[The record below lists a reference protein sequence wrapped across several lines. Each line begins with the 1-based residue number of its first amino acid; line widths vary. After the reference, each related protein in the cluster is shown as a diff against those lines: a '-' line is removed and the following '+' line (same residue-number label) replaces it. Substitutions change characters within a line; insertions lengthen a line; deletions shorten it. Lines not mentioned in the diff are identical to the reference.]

1 MRFKRFISGAAST
14 ALALAGL
21 TVLLPAAPAHALQ
34 GTLPG
39 NTSPAWQT
47 NGTVRGI
54 AAANGVVYVG
64 GEFTSVRP
72 PGSPAGS
79 GEVARNR
86 IAAFNASTGALITSF
101 NPNLNGTVRV
111 ITTSPDGSI
120 LYVGGDFTSV
130 GGVTRNRIAAFTTAT
145 GALRSWAPS
154 ANSRVSGIAATSSTV
169 YAAGSFSNIAG
180 QARQRVAALDATTAT
195 NRAGFTT
202 ATDNVVYQIAL
213 AKDNS
218 KLYLAGAFFSVNGD
232 TSYHAVGAVDATTG
246 ANTPFP
252 AKSVIPP
259 YSASCIVELPTVRT
273 DADTVYFGAEG
284 SGGGCFDGTFAA
296 NVNDGSLKWQSECLG
311 ATQSVEVVD
320 GLLYTGSHA
329 HDCASDMDFDPD
341 AFPEVGW
348 TINRHRHLLAR
359 DTDTGRLSP
368 WYPNTNGGAGGGL
381 GPRVM
386 GTDGTQLFLGGE
398 FTTVNGVAQQGF
410 ARFSPAGADAGPA
423 RPSTPRAVARDG
435 GKVSVFVQ
443 APVDITDP
451 ELTLRFYR
459 DGGSTPFKTVPAR
472 SLFWKQPIAAIEDN
486 GLTVG
491 TSHTYSV
498 DAVED
503 NGTLVSPRS
512 PNSGSVT
519 VAANAPAYAK
529 SVNANSPSLF
539 WRLNEPAGPT
549 TADSSDSL
557 EGGIYSGGVTYGQAG
572 QVAANSG
579 VTTNGSTGYISSSTK
594 TDTPNAFSVE
604 AWVRTSTTNGG
615 KIIGFGDRQMGF
627 DFNGNPAQSSSY
639 DKQIYMTNDGRL
651 VFGVWVGF
659 ADTLTSTAS
668 YNDGQYHH
676 IVGTQGPSGMALYV
690 DGVRIARNGQSNS
703 QDYEGFWR
711 VGGDNLGGWP
721 NQPNSPFFAG
731 TIDDVAVYPTALAR
745 ADVVDHYVASGRTA
759 PPSVVP
765 ADTYGASVF
774 NDSPINFWRLDETTG
789 DTAADTSD
797 SGNTGQ
803 YSGGVTK
810 GADGALEAQGTAAT
824 FNGSDGNVSSS
835 NNSGGPTNYSAELWF
850 KTTTNDGGKLIGF
863 GSNQTGNSGAY
874 DKQVYML
881 NGGRLRFGVYNG
893 GFDTIDS
900 PPGQNDG
907 TWHHVVATQSASGMR
922 LFLDNNLVG
931 QNDVS
936 TNQGYAG
943 YWRVGGDNLNA
954 WPDRPSSDYFAGT
967 IDEVAIYGGALSATQ
982 VDDHYRASGRSGP
995 DAVDPET
1002 AITSPD
1008 DGDTVGAGDVTVT
1021 ATASDSV
1028 GVTSVDLQVD
1038 GVTVDTDSSS
1048 PYSFTW
1054 AATPGSHALQ
1064 TIAHDAAGNT
1074 GESAEVDVTVAE
1086 PDTTDPEVS
1095 ITSPDEGDQVSGP
1108 TTVSATA
1115 TDNVDVT
1122 EVELEVDGTVVDSDS
1137 SSPYSF
1143 DWNATAA
1150 GSHTLQ
1156 AVAHDAAGNTGE
1168 SAEVHVTVPPPA
1180 ALHEESWTGANGAGW
1195 PGAWATS
1202 VSNGSATIQ
1211 SNQGRL
1217 TFNDVA
1223 NAYARAQ
1230 LTAVTARADA
1240 DLLTS
1245 YTFNSTAAG
1254 AFFSAY
1260 VRGSGGWANGYRP
1273 RNGYGVQITPNSGT
1287 VSLDRNVN
1295 GTRTTLQSVSGAQP
1309 VSTAKHWLR
1318 LRVTGSTVQFRIW
1331 LDGNPEP
1338 STWAAT
1344 VTDASVTAA
1353 GQSFLSLARGSTNV
1367 GVRFLGL
1374 DDLVL
1379 K

>member
-1 MRFKRFISGAAST
+1 MLAKRFIVSVAST
-14 ALALAGL
+14 ALAVAGL
-21 TVLLPAAPAHALQ
+21 TVLLPSAPAQALQ

-47 NGTVRGI
+47 NNTVRAI
-54 AAANGVVYVG
+54 ASANGVVYVG
-64 GEFTSVRP
+64 GDFTSVRP

-86 IAAFNASTGALITSF
+86 IAAFNASTGALITTF
-101 NPNLNGTVRV
+101 NPNLNGAVRV

-120 LYVGGDFTSV
+120 LYVGGDFTTA

-145 GALRSWAPS
+145 GALRPWAPS
-154 ANSRVSGIAATSSTV
+154 SNSRISGIAATANTV
-169 YAAGSFSNIAG
+169 YVAGSFSNIAG

-218 KLYLAGAFFSVNGD
+218 KLYLAGAFLSVNGD
-232 TSYHAVGAVDATTG
+232 TSFHAVGAVDATTG

-259 YSASCIVELPTVRT
+259 FSPGCIVELPTVRT
-273 DADTVYFGAEG
+273 DANTVYFGAEG
-284 SGGGCFDGTFAA
+284 TGGGCFDGTFAA
-296 NVNDGSLKWQSECLG
+296 NVNDGSLKWQSQCLG
-311 ATQSVEVVD
+311 ATQAVEVVN
-320 GLLYTGSHA
+320 GLLYSGSHA
-329 HDCASDMDFDPD
+329 HDCAADASFDPD

-348 TINRHRHLLAR
+348 ARGLHRHLLAR
-359 DTDTGRLSP
+359 DTVTGKLSP
-368 WYPNTNGGAGGGL
+368 WYPNTNGGATAGL
-381 GPRVM
+381 GPRAM
-386 GTDGTQLFLGGE
+386 GTDGTQLFVGGE

-410 ARFSPAGADAGPA
+410 ARFSPSGTDAGPA

-443 APVDITDP
+443 APLDITDP
-451 ELTLRFYR
+451 DLTIRLYR
-459 DGGSTPFKTVPAR
+459 DGGTTPIKTAPAR
-472 SLFWKQPIAAIEDN
+472 SLFWKQPISAFEDN
-486 GLTVG
+486 GLAVG
-491 TSHTYSV
+491 TSHTYAV
-498 DAVED
+498 DAVEA

-519 VAANAPAYAK
+519 VAANAPVYQKA
-529 SVNANSPSLF
+529 VTANSPSFF

-549 TADSSDSL
+549 AADSSDSL
-557 EGGIYSGGVTYGQAG
+557 EGGIYSGGITYGQAG

-579 VTTNGSTGYISSSTK
+579 VTTNGSTGFISSSTK
-594 TDTPNAFSVE
+594 VNTPNAYSVE
-604 AWVRTSTTNGG
+604 AWVKTTTTNGG
-615 KIIGFGDRQMGF
+615 KIIGFGDRQLGF
-627 DFNGNPAQSSSY
+627 DFNGNPALSSSY
-639 DKQIYMTNDGRL
+639 DKQIYMRNDGKL

-690 DGVRIARNGQSNS
+690 DGVRIARNGQSTS
-703 QDYEGFWR
+703 QDYAGYWR

-745 ADVVDHYVASGRTA
+745 TDVVDHYVASGRAA

-765 ADTYGASVF
+765 ADAYGASVF

-803 YSGGVTK
+803 YVNGVTK
-810 GADGALEAQGTAAT
+810 GAAGALGAQGTAAT
-824 FNGSDGNVSSS
+824 FNGSDGNVSST
-835 NNSGGPTNYSAELWF
+835 NGSGGPANYSAELWF

-863 GSNQTGNSGAY
+863 GNNQTGNSGAY
-874 DKQVYML
+874 DKHVYML
-881 NGGRLRFGVYNG
+881 NDGRLRFGVYNG
-893 GFDTIDS
+893 GFDTLDS
-900 PPGQNDG
+900 PAGQNDG
-907 TWHHVVATQSASGMR
+907 NWHHVVATQSGSGMK
-922 LFLDNNLVG
+922 LFLDDNLVD
-931 QNDVS
+931 QNGVS
-936 TNQGYAG
+936 TNQGYSG
-943 YWRVGGDNLNA
+943 YWRVGGDNLGA
-954 WPDRPSSDYFAGT
+954 WPDRPNSDYFAGT

-982 VDDHYRASGRSGP
+982 VDDHFRASGRSGP
-995 DAVDPET
+995 DVVDPET

-1008 DGDTVGAGDVTVT
+1008 DGDSVGAGPVTVT
-1021 ATASDSV
+1021 ATATDAGSV
-1028 GVTSVDLQVD
+1028 ASVDLKVD
-1038 GVTVDTDSSS
+1038 GTVVDTDTSD

-1054 AATPGSHALQ
+1054 TATPGPHTLQ
-1064 TIAHDAAGNT
+1064 TVATDTAGNT
-1074 GESAEVDVTVAE
+1074 GESAEVDVTVTA
-1086 PDTTDPEVS
+1086 PDVTDPEVS
-1095 ITSPDEGDQVSGP
+1095 ITSPAEGAEVSGP
-1108 TTVSATA
+1108 TAVTATA

-1122 EVELEVDGTVVDSDS
+1122 KVELEVDGTVVDTDN
-1137 SSPYSF
+1137 SSPYSLN
-1143 DWNATAA
+1143 WNATAVGA
-1150 GSHTLQ
+1150 HTLR
-1156 AVAHDAAGNTGE
+1156 AVAYDAAGNTGE
-1168 SAEVHVTVPPPA
+1168 SAVVHVTVPAPA

-1195 PGAWATS
+1195 PAAWATS

-1217 TFNDVA
+1217 TYNDVA

-1230 LTAVTARADA
+1230 LTAVSARADA

-1245 YTFNSTAAG
+1245 YTPSSTTAG
-1254 AFFSAY
+1254 SYFSAY

-1273 RNGYGVQITPNSGT
+1273 RNGYGVQITANSGT
-1287 VSLDRNVN
+1287 VLLDKNVA
-1295 GTRTTLQSVSGAQP
+1295 GTKTTLQSVSGAQT

-1318 LRVTGSTVQFRIW
+1318 LRVTGSTIQFRIW

-1344 VTDASVTAA
+1344 VTDTSVTAD
-1353 GQSFLSLARGSTNV
+1353 GQTFLSLNRGSNSV
-1367 GVRFLGL
+1367 GVKYVAL

>member
-1 MRFKRFISGAAST
+1 MQFKRFISALAST
-14 ALALAGL
+14 TLALAGL
-21 TVLLPAAPAHALQ
+21 TVLLPAAPAQALQ

-79 GEVARNR
+79 GEVGRNR

-101 NPNLNGTVRV
+101 NPNLNGAVRT

-130 GGVTRNRIAAFTTAT
+130 GGTPRNRIAAFTTAT
-145 GALRSWAPS
+145 GALRPWAP
-154 ANSRVSGIAATSSTV
+154 NPNNRVSGIAATASTV
-169 YAAGSFSNIAG
+169 YVAGSFSNIAG
-180 QARQRVAALDATTAT
+180 QARQRVAAIDATSAT
-195 NRAGFTT
+195 NRAGFAT

-218 KLYLAGAFFSVNGD
+218 KLYLAGAFLSVNGD
-232 TSYHAVGAVDATTG
+232 ATYHAVGAVDATTG

-259 YSASCIVELPTVRT
+259 KTPACIVELMTVRT
-273 DADTVYFGAEG
+273 DANTVYFGAEG
-284 SGGGCFDGTFAA
+284 TGGGCFDGTFAA
-296 NVNDGSLKWQSECLG
+296 NVNDGSLKWQSQCLG
-311 ATQSVEVVD
+311 ATQAVEIVN
-320 GLLYTGSHA
+320 GLLYSGSHA
-329 HDCASDMDFDPD
+329 HDCASDGFDPD

-348 TINRHRHLLAR
+348 ARNLHRHLLAR
-359 DTDTGRLSP
+359 DTVTGKLSP

-386 GTDGTQLFLGGE
+386 GTDGTQLFVGGE
-398 FTTVNGVAQQGF
+398 FTTVNGVGQQGF
-410 ARFSPAGADAGPA
+410 ARFSPSGTDAGPA
-423 RPSTPRAVARDG
+423 RPTTPRAVASDG

-451 ELTLRFYR
+451 DLTLRFYR

-472 SLFWKQPIAAIEDN
+472 SLFWKQPIAAIEDT
-486 GLTVG
+486 GLPIG
-491 TSHTYSV
+491 SSHTYAV
-498 DAVED
+498 DAVEA
-503 NGTLVSPRS
+503 NGSLVSQRS

-519 VAANAPAYAK
+519 VVANVPAYEK

-549 TADSSDSL
+549 AADSSDSL
-557 EGGIYSGGVTYGQAG
+557 EGGIYSGGITYQQAG

-579 VTTNGSTGYISSSTK
+579 VTTNGATGFISSSTK
-594 TDTPNAFSVE
+594 TDTPNAYSVE
-604 AWVRTSTTNGG
+604 AWVKTTSTNGG
-615 KIIGFGDRQMGF
+615 KIIGFGDRQLGY
-627 DFNGNPAQSSSY
+627 DFGGNPALSGSY
-639 DKQIYMTNDGRL
+639 DKQIYMTNDGKL
-651 VFGVWVGF
+651 KFGVWVGF

-690 DGVRIARNGQSNS
+690 DGVRIARNGQSDS
-703 QDYEGFWR
+703 QEYSGYWR

-721 NQPNSPFFAG
+721 DQPNSPFFAG
-731 TIDDVAVYPTALAR
+731 TIDDVAVYPSALSR
-745 ADVVDHYVASGRTA
+745 TDVVDHYVASGRAA

-765 ADTYGASVF
+765 SDDYGASVF

-810 GADGALEAQGTAAT
+810 GADGALGSQGKAAT

-835 NNSGGPTNYSAELWF
+835 NSSGGPANYSTELWF

-863 GSNQTGNSGAY
+863 GNNQTGNSGSY

-893 GFDTIDS
+893 GFDVVDS
-900 PPGQNDG
+900 PAGQNDG
-907 TWHHVVATQSASGMR
+907 NWHHVVAMQDSSGMK
-922 LFLDNNLVG
+922 LYLDNNLVG
-931 QNDVS
+931 QNSVS
-936 TNQGYAG
+936 ANQEYPG
-943 YWRVGGDNLNA
+943 YWRVGGDNLGA
-954 WPDRPSSDYFAGT
+954 WPDRPNSDYFAGT
-967 IDEVAIYGGALSATQ
+967 IDEVAIYSGALSASQ
-982 VDDHYRASGRSGP
+982 VDDHYRASGRTGP
-995 DAVDPET
+995 DVVDPET
-1002 AITSPD
+1002 AITSPE
-1008 DGDTVGAGDVTVT
+1008 DGDTVSAGDVTVDAT
-1021 ATASDSV
+1021 ATDSV

-1038 GVTVDTDSSS
+1038 GVTVHTDSSA

-1054 AATPGSHALQ
+1054 AATPGSHTLQ

-1074 GESAEVDVTVAE
+1074 GESAEVDVTVNA
-1086 PDTTDPEVS
+1086 PDTTDPEVT
-1095 ITSPDEGDQVSGP
+1095 ITSPDEGDEVSGP
-1108 TTVSATA
+1108 TTVTATA
-1115 TDNVDVT
+1115 TDNEGVA
-1122 EVELEVDGTVVDSDS
+1122 EVELEVDGTVVDSDD

-1150 GSHTLQ
+1150 GPHTLQ
-1156 AVAHDAAGNTGE
+1156 AIAHDEAGNTGE
-1168 SAEVHVTVPPPA
+1168 STEVHVTVPPPA

-1195 PGAWATS
+1195 PSAWATS

-1211 SNQGRL
+1211 TNQGRL
-1217 TFNDVA
+1217 TFNDAA

-1230 LTAVTARADA
+1230 LTSVPARGDA

-1245 YTFNSTAAG
+1245 YTWNSTAAG
-1254 AFFSAY
+1254 AYFSAY

-1287 VSLDRNVN
+1287 VLLDKNVN
-1295 GTRTTLQSVSGAQP
+1295 NTRTTLQSVAGAQP

-1344 VTDASVTAA
+1344 VTDNDVTAN
-1353 GQSFLSLARGSTNV
+1353 GQTFLSLTRGSNNV
-1367 GVRFLGL
+1367 GVRFIGL